1 MGLQSVRGAPC
12 VSERRVPSH
21 LALHEFLDLDLL
33 LDHHLLLDHL
43 LHLHH
48 LLDLAPLRRHVLDH
62 RAVRPVQPPVRPQ
75 RRALDVLAA
84 RRGELRFEPGDL
96 FLEFPKH
103 RILRVLVDLRFVL
116 DVLRAVGVAQRRE
129 RLVVV
134 PVRRSKVCNHHS
146 LRVAAE

>member
-1 MGLQSVRGAPC
+1 MGLQSVRGARC

-21 LALHEFLDLDLL
+21 LALYELLDLDLL

-84 RRGELRFEPGDL
+84 RRGELRLQPGDL
-96 FLEFPKH
+96 A
-103 RILRVLVDLRFVL
+103 VDLFQL
-116 DVLRAVGVAQRRE
+116 GLCISAPA
-129 RLVVV
+129 
-134 PVRRSKVCNHHS
+134 
-146 LRVAAE
+146 

>member
-1 MGLQSVRGAPC
+1 MF
-12 VSERRVPSH
+12 ERRVPSH
-21 LALHEFLDLDLL
+21 LALHELLDLDLL
-33 LDHHLLLDHL
+33 LDDHLLLDHL

-84 RRGELRFEPGDL
+84 RRGELRFEAGDL

-103 RILRVLVDLRFVL
+103 RVLRVLVDLGLVL
-116 DVLRAVGVAQRRE
+116 DVLRAVRVAQRRE

-134 PVRRSKVCNHHS
+134 VVRGTHGGHHQCFCIPTQGILEES
-146 LRVAAE
+146 R